1 MFRRKKVDERKEIIL
16 QAFYNLED
24 KLTSKL
30 DPADAI
36 VAFTA
41 TDDRTNKMESI
52 LVMGEHLAEE
62 NERILIIDA
71 NLRADE
77 LEEIKGYYNK
87 RGFVDC
93 LLGDFALDEVVV
105 KDNDNLHLLMA
116 GRVADYED
124 MYLEPA
130 AIRNFFDEA
139 MVKYDYIFVNTKE
152 NIGIA
157 EANVFCGLADKTVI
171 LTNEEATRTYL
182 LEESVDQLENSGA
195 KILGVVITD
204 YEYDKDELDDL
215 FGGN

>member
-24 KLTSKL
+24 KITSKL

-41 TDDRTNKMESI
+41 TDDRTNKIESI

-171 LTNEEATRTYL
+171 LTNEEAIRTYL

-195 KILGVVITD
+195 KILGVVITN
-204 YEYDKDELDDL
+204 YEYDKNELDDL

>member
-24 KLTSKL
+24 KITSKL

-41 TDDRTNKMESI
+41 TDDRTNKIESI

-77 LEEIKGYYNK
+77 LDEIKGYYNK

-195 KILGVVITD
+195 KILGVVITN

>member
-24 KLTSKL
+24 KITSKL

-41 TDDRTNKMESI
+41 TDDRTNKIESI

-195 KILGVVITD
+195 KILGVVITN

>member
-24 KLTSKL
+24 KITSKL

-41 TDDRTNKMESI
+41 TDDRTNKIESI

-93 LLGDFALDEVVV
+93 LLGDYSLDEVVV

-116 GRVADYED
+116 GRVTDYED

-157 EANVFCGLADKTVI
+157 EANVFCGLSDKTVI

-204 YEYDKDELDDL
+204 YEYGKDELDDL